1 MDKNEQLI
9 MVVDREKLFKDF
21 YFNGFC
27 DYTQF
32 NFEKIILSNYYF
44 IKRGLAEKDP
54 TKKQPIAYTIVV
66 KNKKIFVYQRP
77 QSSKE
82 HTDERLQHMFSWGIG
97 GHIDK
102 SDESDNPIINS
113 LNRELKEEIGLEG
126 KPKVIGYIN
135 DDTNEIG
142 QVHFGILYMLETKKD
157 VKPTSEELKTGN
169 FMSLNEIEKLIK
181 SGEKI
186 ETWSTIS
193 LSALKQ
199 ILS

>member
-1 MDKNEQLI
+1 MDKNDQLI
-9 MVVDREKLFKDF
+9 MVVERNKLFRDF

-27 DYTQF
+27 NYEKFD
-32 NFEKIILSNYYF
+32 FEKVILDNYYF
-44 IKRGLAEKDP
+44 IKRGLAEKDF

-66 KNKKIFVYQRP
+66 KNKKVFVYQRP

-102 SDESDNPIINS
+102 SDELGNPIINS
-113 LNRELKEEIGLEG
+113 LKRELKEEINLTGQ
-126 KPKVIGYIN
+126 PKIIGYIN

-142 QVHFGILYMLETKKD
+142 KVHFGILYLLETNKN
-157 VKPTSEELKTGN
+157 VKPSSAELKTGK
-169 FMSLNEIEKLIK
+169 FMSLKNVENLVH
-181 SGEKI
+181 SNVKI